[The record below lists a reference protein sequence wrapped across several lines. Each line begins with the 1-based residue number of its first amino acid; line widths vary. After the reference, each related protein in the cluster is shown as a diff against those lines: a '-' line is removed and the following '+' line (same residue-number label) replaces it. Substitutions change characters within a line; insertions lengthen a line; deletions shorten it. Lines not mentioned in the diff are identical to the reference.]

1 MRFTLNF
8 KGKWVVRVCVL
19 IQIEMVETRVA
30 VILRVRVSLLS
41 LVAKD
46 VYKFWSRKS
55 HPYKVIR

>member
-1 MRFTLNF
+1 M
-8 KGKWVVRVCVL
+8 

-30 VILRVRVSLLS
+30 VILRVRVSLRS

-55 HPYKVIR
+55 HPYEVIR